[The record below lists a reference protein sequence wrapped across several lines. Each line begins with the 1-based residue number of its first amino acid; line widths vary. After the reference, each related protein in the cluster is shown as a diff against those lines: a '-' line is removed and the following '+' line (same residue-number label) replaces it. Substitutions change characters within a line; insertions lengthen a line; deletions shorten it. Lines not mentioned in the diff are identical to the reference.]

1 MRFSLVDQVLE
12 QSKDRLV
19 CVRAL
24 SSGEEYL
31 RDHFE
36 GFPVMPGVLMLEAMV
51 QASVMLLREKDERCG
66 TWVLGSARGVRY
78 SNMVRP
84 GQVLRI
90 EVVLRSFEPDQAE
103 LQGSGIVLD
112 PGESEGAQAVTGR
125 LTLRAARVGVGEAGA
140 GR

>member
-12 QSKDRLV
+12 QSEDRLV

-31 RDHFE
+31 QDHFE

-51 QASVMLLREKDERCG
+51 QASALLLRKRDEQCG
-66 TWVLGSARGVRY
+66 EWVLGEARGVRY

-90 EVVLRSFEPDQAE
+90 EVNLKSFEPDRAQ
-103 LQGSGIVLD
+103 LQGLGVVLK
-112 PGESEGAQAVTGR
+112 PGESEGAQAVSGK
-125 LTLRAARVGVGEAGA
+125 LMLRPARVGVGEAGP